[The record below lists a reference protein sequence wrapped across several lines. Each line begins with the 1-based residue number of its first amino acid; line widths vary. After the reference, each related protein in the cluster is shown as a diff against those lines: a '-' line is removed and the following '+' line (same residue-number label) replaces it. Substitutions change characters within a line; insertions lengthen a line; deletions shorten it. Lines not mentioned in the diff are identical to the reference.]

1 MPGFIQKVLWLLGF
15 MAREMASPLPSWAA
29 ECARQTRAALGA
41 FEGLNQIFSRIISS
55 TSAPRPFKIAR
66 TEYIPNPMMGLAS
79 IMGG

>member
-1 MPGFIQKVLWLLGF
+1 MRPLSGGEC
-15 MAREMASPLPSWAA
+15 EMASPVPSRAA
-29 ECARQTRAALGA
+29 ECAGQTRIAPGA
-41 FEGLNQIFSRIISS
+41 TKDLNQMFSRIISS